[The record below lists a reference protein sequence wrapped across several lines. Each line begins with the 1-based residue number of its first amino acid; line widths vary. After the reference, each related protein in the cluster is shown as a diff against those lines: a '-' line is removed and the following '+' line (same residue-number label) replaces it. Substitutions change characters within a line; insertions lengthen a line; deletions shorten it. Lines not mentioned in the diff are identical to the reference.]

1 MPVKKTTVVAPFT
14 LPIDDSLFFKLV
26 RLVNLTARPFLQTI
40 GRANQLSLNDWR
52 AMLVLANH
60 PGVAASDV
68 ALLTGL
74 DKMTVSRSI
83 AALERRG
90 RLVKR
95 EDPSDKRRTLLWLN
109 TAGQRLF
116 ERIGTP
122 AKQREAQLFS
132 AASSVE
138 QAQLSRTLD
147 RLIDSLLAADG
158 EVGSSKPRIN
168 SGRQFA
174 NRQARL
180 HARRPTPTARR
191 RSRR

>member
-1 MPVKKTTVVAPFT
+1 MSIKTTAPKKSRKLAAVEDFT

-26 RLVNLTARPFLQTI
+26 RLVNLTARPFSQTI

-60 PGVAASDV
+60 PGVAASEV

-90 RLVKR
+90 RLIKR
-95 EDPSDKRRTLLWLN
+95 EDPNDKRRTLLCLN
-109 TAGQRLF
+109 AAGQRLF

-122 AKQREAQLFS
+122 AKSRETQLFS
-132 AASSVE
+132 VASNAE
-138 QAQLSRTLD
+138 QTQLGRTLD
-147 RLIDSLLAADG
+147 RLIASLLAADG
-158 EVGSSKPRIN
+158 ELS
-168 SGRQFA
+168 
-174 NRQARL
+174 
-180 HARRPTPTARR
+180 
-191 RSRR
+191 

>member
-1 MPVKKTTVVAPFT
+1 MTTPRAASKALKKTATVEALS

-26 RLVNLTARPFLQTI
+26 RLVNLTARPFSQTI

-60 PGVAASDV
+60 PGVAASEV
-68 ALLTGL
+68 AFLTGL

-109 TAGQRLF
+109 AAGQRLF

-122 AKQREAQLFS
+122 AKAREAQLFS
-132 AASSVE
+132 VASAAE
-138 QAQLSRTLD
+138 QTQLGGTLD
-147 RLIDSLLAADG
+147 RLIASLLAADG
-158 EVGSSKPRIN
+158 D
-168 SGRQFA
+168 A
-174 NRQARL
+174 N
-180 HARRPTPTARR
+180 
-191 RSRR
+191 

>member
-14 LPIDDSLFFKLV
+14 LPIADSLFFKLV
-26 RLVNLTARPFLQTI
+26 RLVNLTARPFSQTI

-60 PGVAASDV
+60 PGLAASDV

-90 RLVKR
+90 RLLKR

-109 TAGQRLF
+109 AAGQRLF

-132 AASSVE
+132 VASSADQV
-138 QAQLSRTLD
+138 QLGLTLD

-158 EVGSSKPRIN
+158 EG
-168 SGRQFA
+168 G
-174 NRQARL
+174 
-180 HARRPTPTARR
+180 
-191 RSRR
+191 

>member
-1 MPVKKTTVVAPFT
+1 MPVKSALPKAPKAPTPSAAFS

-26 RLVNLTARPFLQTI
+26 RLVNLTARPFSQTI

-95 EDPSDKRRTLLWLN
+95 ADLNDKRRTLLWLN
-109 TAGQRLF
+109 AAGQRLF

-122 AKQREAQLFS
+122 AKAREAQLFS
-132 AASSVE
+132 IASSAE
-138 QAQLSRTLD
+138 QAQLGRSLD
-147 RLIDSLLAADG
+147 RLIASLLAADG
-158 EVGSSKPRIN
+158 EG
-168 SGRQFA
+168 G
-174 NRQARL
+174 
-180 HARRPTPTARR
+180 
-191 RSRR
+191 

>member
-26 RLVNLTARPFLQTI
+26 RLVNLTARPFSQTI

-158 EVGSSKPRIN
+158 EVGSSKPE
-168 SGRQFA
+168 
-174 NRQARL
+174 
-180 HARRPTPTARR
+180 
-191 RSRR
+191 

>member
-1 MPVKKTTVVAPFT
+1 MTTPRAASKALKKTATVEALS

-26 RLVNLTARPFLQTI
+26 RLVNLTARPFSQTI

-60 PGVAASDV
+60 PGVAASEV

-95 EDPSDKRRTLLWLN
+95 EDLNDKRRTLLWLN
-109 TAGQRLF
+109 AAGQRLF

-122 AKQREAQLFS
+122 AKLREAQLFS
-132 AASSVE
+132 VASDAE
-138 QAQLSRTLD
+138 QMQLGRTLD
-147 RLIDSLLAADG
+147 RLISSLLAADG
-158 EVGSSKPRIN
+158 EVS
-168 SGRQFA
+168 
-174 NRQARL
+174 
-180 HARRPTPTARR
+180 
-191 RSRR
+191 